1 MTKGKSTKK
10 KNLKLRRQ
18 IRKTMGALFMVSA
31 IVVAAIPVQDLAA
44 ENLKVDEITTDTRMS
59 PLYVAGSDLMFGT
72 ESVLDPANAS
82 KFFTSYSVRELS
94 DGSFSLNWQFEYY
107 VTTVDNNTRAI
118 ISEYNN
124 LYPENE
130 VVLGNSAHA
139 EYYMV
144 TEDEFKAFYAP
155 GGLGNQ
161 TYTLTYDKIKAA
173 EIGQPDSDVTWFLN
187 HAEENYNKY
196 AARCKEYDDYVVAK
210 AAYDKALADWQLDP
224 DNHEHP
230 GAEPTPVE
238 KPVDITFNT
247 GTDFTNEKKY
257 EYYCELASELGSNQ
271 DEYLPGSGYKLFPV
285 TDNINPGQND
295 DGTAKQ
301 IYLARGGTPNLGSS
315 NDENGFL
322 VVAASTEIIGIAN
335 NAFEGITN
343 VDTLDLPKEI
353 KYVGNEAF
361 KNSFIKKITFANVA
375 NVGNRAFLDCSQ
387 LTEVTLSGTEK
398 IGVEAFK
405 NSGIVEIS
413 LPYSVNQIGGGAFA
427 ECHSLKKVDLSNI
440 TATCKID
447 NYAFYNDYALDE
459 VNMEKT
465 GIVSI
470 GEGVFAISNVQTGA
484 WADAVLP
491 EQITGSN
498 DSLLGDC
505 LFAGRNRLNSVK
517 FPMNYGLYATTA
529 DPVNIPS
536 GMFKNCTNLL
546 YVDFTAAAGSTVC
559 GNVGFDHKGSKFV
572 YNNLFIDVLNPDF
585 YVQGPEKNISGEE
598 SYPRQSTWQSFT
610 GVSNFVPYVYYD
622 SRGVKCYEVSDGVY
636 LLQANENKELTSCR
650 PLDSDSNEPI
660 DLVIP
665 AKVGSYE
672 IETIANGALSD
683 ENLRS
688 RIRSVEI
695 QDDSLVRLDDSVFS
709 GLKNLEKVVIGN
721 SVNSIGTNA
730 FANCPGLIDVT
741 FHTPSIGYEGFTIGT
756 NAFKTGSNE
765 LTMHGDIVPGY
776 APFEFAMGKDS
787 GKIDDAG
794 KRICYKSLAPDFL
807 TVMYDN
813 KSNEVVLLDYPKFNE
828 LDIRNAEHC
837 DDMEEYYYAKYGG
850 VQGTYSDQ
858 TDATG
863 IVTQVYNENGPY
875 DADRQAFT
883 AAWIASGGADSTYD
897 DPSYG
902 PWIDAS
908 YLKLLQEGYF
918 TGGNTVPAT
927 LPTVYFSKKPY
938 SILENYDRGSNATM
952 EYQTV
957 TDEELEWINTCLNI
971 VVPAGVTSIDATAF
985 FKATE
990 NTRNVATYFGSGDEG
1005 YKSYQMCTGSR
1016 DDSVPGLFS
1025 GYYSD
1030 YEEGSAD
1037 EALYETEKRG
1047 NDRILSIT
1055 MHDVKYL
1062 PDYAFDSCERLQYVS
1077 IGDACEEMGKAPF
1090 RGCDSMTDM
1099 VGNDYFSAENRI
1111 IYSVN
1116 ADGTYTIKECLP
1128 SRGKEGSSSVIIS
1141 ATDPKIAQ
1149 VSAIVDG
1156 AFEDCD
1162 DIVKVFLD
1170 DASKLKIIPKDCFN
1184 DCDKLNEVGLP
1195 TSVNRIEE
1203 KAFGGNEGIT
1213 VTIPGK
1219 EVHIVKDAFEHTPT
1233 NTIWTYEGT
1242 SADDYGQYYDL
1253 TVRYLDNL
1261 FTVRF
1266 IDYDS
1271 TVLKEET
1278 GVVAHHSVTPPED
1291 PVREGYTFTGWKG
1304 NGDYT
1309 DVTDNLIIVAQ
1320 YSDNSGDTNRH
1331 KVTFYAYDGK
1341 TVVSEQY
1348 INHGEAATAPMPP
1361 SRSGYKFVAWVP
1373 NTYTN
1378 VTEDL
1383 NIVATYEKK
1392 NSSGSGNNGGS
1403 SSSSPSKSPSAS
1415 PTASPNA
1422 DSTKKYTVSVSGGS
1436 GSGSY
1441 AAGAI
1446 VSINAYAMSS
1456 GQVFDKWTTSTAGV
1470 GFADATATSTTFTM
1484 PAANVAI
1491 TATYKTGNNT
1501 GNTSTGGNANGS
1513 SSGSTGTNS
1522 PSAISNTNSGTTV
1535 EITKP
1540 GISNTGLAGATV
1552 SGATDNFV
1560 VKVTED
1566 QAATD
1571 AVIAAL
1577 QARYG
1582 DISRIK
1588 YLPMDISLYDSTGR
1602 TKITDTTGIS
1612 VNLTL
1617 PLPDDLIPYAGNNKI
1632 AAISGGALEDLRAS
1646 FSTVDGVPCINF
1658 TASHFSPYVI
1668 YVDTAN
1674 LTEGTI
1680 DATPKTGDPIHPK
1693 WFLALGLACIS
1704 LILFFKRDKVV
1715 INTKAM

>member
-1 MTKGKSTKK
+1 MTKGKTTKK

-18 IRKTMGALFMVSA
+18 IRKTAGALFMASA
-31 IVVAAIPVQDLAA
+31 IVVAAIPVQDLSA
-44 ENLKVDEITTDTRMS
+44 ENLKVDEITSDNRGSAVYNPGTDLT
-59 PLYVAGSDLMFGT
+59 FGT
-72 ESVLDPANAS
+72 ENVLTPPTDSS
-82 KFFTSYSVRELS
+82 KIFTSYSVRELT
-94 DGSFSLNWQFEYY
+94 DGSFSLNWQFKYY
-107 VTTVDNNTRAI
+107 VATVDSNTRAI

-124 LYPENE
+124 LYPEKE

-139 EYYMV
+139 GYYMV
-144 TEDEFKAFYAP
+144 TEAEFNAFYAA
-155 GGLGNQ
+155 GGMGNK
-161 TYTLTYDKIKAA
+161 TYTLTYDKIKAT
-173 EIGQPDSDVTWFLN
+173 ENGQPDSEVTWFLN
-187 HAEENYNKY
+187 HAKDNYDLY
-196 AARCKEYDDYVVAK
+196 K
-210 AAYDKALADWQLDP
+210 AACDKYDEYLAAKDKYDQDLANWRADP
-224 DNHEHP
+224 DNYPNP
-230 GAEPTPVE
+230 GAEPTVVD
-238 KPVDITFNT
+238 KPDDITFNT
-247 GTDFTNEKKY
+247 GTDFTNEQKY
-257 EYYCELASELGSNQ
+257 KYYCELASELDTSQ
-271 DEYLPGSGYKLFPV
+271 DGYLPGDGYTLFPV
-285 TDNINPGQND
+285 TDNINPSQNE

-301 IYLARGGTPNLGSS
+301 IYLAKGGTPKLSAR

-322 VVAASTEIIGIAN
+322 VTSASTEIIGIAN
-335 NAFEGITN
+335 NAFEGISN

-361 KNSFIKKITFANVA
+361 KQSFIKKITFANVA
-375 NVGNRAFLDCSQ
+375 NVGNRAFEDCSQ
-387 LTEVTLSGTEK
+387 LAEVSLSGTEK

-405 NSGIVEIS
+405 NSGITEIS
-413 LPYSVNQIGGGAFA
+413 LPYSVNEIGGGAFA
-427 ECHSLKKVDLSNI
+427 ECHSLRKVDLSNV
-440 TATCKID
+440 TATCVVD
-447 NYAFYNDYALDE
+447 AYAFYNDYALDE

-465 GIVSI
+465 GIVSL
-470 GEGVFAISNVQTGA
+470 GEGVFAISNVQTGS

-491 EQITGSN
+491 EQITGSG
-498 DSLLGDC
+498 SSQLGNY

-517 FPMNYGLYATTA
+517 FPMNYGLYATETA
-529 DPVNIPS
+529 PVNIPS
-536 GMFKNCTNLL
+536 GMFRNCTNLL

-559 GNVGFDHKGSKFV
+559 GNVGFDYKGGNFV

-585 YVQGPEKNISGEE
+585 YVQGPEKNIGGEE
-598 SYPRQSTWQSFT
+598 AYPRQSTWQSFT
-610 GVSNFVPYVYYD
+610 GVSNFVPYVYVN
-622 SRGVKCYEVSDGVY
+622 SQGVKCYEVSDGVY

-650 PLDSDSNEPI
+650 PIDKSSNEPI

-665 AKVGSYE
+665 AKVGAYE

-695 QDDSLVRLDDSVFS
+695 QDDSLVKLDASVFS
-709 GLKNLEKVVIGN
+709 GLSKLEKVVIGN
-721 SVNSIGTNA
+721 SVNSIGENA
-730 FANCPGLIDVT
+730 FANCTSLIDVT
-741 FHTPSIGYEGFTIGT
+741 FHTPLIGYEGFTIGKD
-756 NAFKTGSNE
+756 AFKTGSNE

-776 APFEFAMGKDS
+776 APFEFAMGKDT

-794 KRICYKSLAPDFL
+794 KRICYKSLAPDSL

-813 KSNEVVLLDYPKFNE
+813 KADEVVLLDYPKFNE
-828 LDIRNAEHC
+828 LDVRNAEHC
-837 DDMEEYYYAKYGG
+837 EDMEEFYYAKYGG
-850 VQGTYSDQ
+850 IQGTYSDV
-858 TDATG
+858 TDSTG
-863 IVTQVYNENGPY
+863 NTVQVYDENGAY
-875 DADRQAFT
+875 DADRKAFT
-883 AAWIASGGADSTYD
+883 AVWIASGGADSAYE

-908 YLKLLQEGYF
+908 YLKLLREGCF
-918 TGGNTVPAT
+918 TGGESVPAT
-927 LPTVYFSKKPY
+927 LPAMYFDKNPY

-990 NTRNVATYFGSGDEG
+990 NTRNVTTYFGSDDEG
-1005 YKSYQMCTGSR
+1005 YKSYQMCTSSQDG
-1016 DDSVPGLFS
+1016 SVPGLFS

-1030 YEEGSAD
+1030 YDTGSED
-1037 EALYETEKRG
+1037 ETLYETEKRG

-1055 MHDVKYL
+1055 MYDVKYL

-1077 IGDACEEMGKAPF
+1077 IGDDCEEMGKAPF

-1116 ADGTYTIKECLP
+1116 EDGTYTIKECLP
-1128 SRGKEGSSSVIIS
+1128 SRGKDGSSSVIVS
-1141 ATDPKIAQ
+1141 STDPKITN

-1162 DIVKVFLD
+1162 DVVKVFLD

-1203 KAFGGNEGIT
+1203 SAFGGNEGIT

-1233 NTIWTYEGT
+1233 NTIWTYEDT
-1242 SADDYGQYYDL
+1242 SADDYGQYYGL

-1266 IDYDS
+1266 IDYDG
-1271 TVLKEET
+1271 TVIKEET
-1278 GVVAHHSVTPPED
+1278 GVVEHRSVTPPED

-1309 DVTDNLIIVAQ
+1309 DVTENLVIVAQ
-1320 YSDNSGDTNRH
+1320 YSNNSATENRH
-1331 KVTFYAYDGK
+1331 TVIFWNYDGSSK
-1341 TVVSEQY
+1341 VAEYDVAHEGSVTPP
-1348 INHGEAATAPMPP
+1348 AAP

-1373 NTYTN
+1373 DSYKK

-1383 NIVATYEKK
+1383 NIIATYEKSK
-1392 NSSGSGNNGGS
+1392 SSGSGSGS
-1403 SSSSPSKSPSAS
+1403 SSSASPSVSPT
-1415 PTASPNA
+1415 PTASPGA

-1446 VSINAYAMSS
+1446 VTINAYAMSS

-1470 GFADATATSTTFTM
+1470 GFADAYATSTTFTM

-1491 TATYKTGNNT
+1491 TATYKTGSSTQNT
-1501 GNTSTGGNANGS
+1501 GSGTGS
-1513 SSGSTGTNS
+1513 SSSTGTAGS
-1522 PSAISNTNSGTTV
+1522 SAAGNTNSGTTV

-1552 SGATDNFV
+1552 SGATDNFI

-1566 QAATD
+1566 QSATD

-1588 YLPMDISLYDSTGR
+1588 YFPMDISLYDSTGR

-1617 PLPDDLIPYAGNNKI
+1617 PLPDDLIQYAGNNKI
-1632 AAISGGALEDLRAS
+1632 AAVSGGALEDLKAS
-1646 FSTVDGVPCINF
+1646 FTTVDGVPCINF

-1668 YVDTAN
+1668 YVDTTN

-1704 LILFFKRDKVV
+1704 LILFFKRDKVI
-1715 INTKAM
+1715 INTKAI